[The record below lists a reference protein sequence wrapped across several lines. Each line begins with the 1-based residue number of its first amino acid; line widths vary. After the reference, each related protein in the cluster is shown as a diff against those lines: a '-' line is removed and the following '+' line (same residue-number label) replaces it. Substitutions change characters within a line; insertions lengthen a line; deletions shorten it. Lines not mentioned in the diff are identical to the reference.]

1 MPFRWIKLNVSASP
15 LNSFVAI
22 GYLRLVLLIFSVVVF
37 SLHIRAS
44 ELQMRSFLRSRDET
58 SVLTKLVSIL
68 RCLPDGIFIA
78 DVNQGPLYFN
88 QRVKHLL
95 QLFEEDEDA

>member
-1 MPFRWIKLNVSASP
+1 MLEILPHAGLN
-15 LNSFVAI
+15 LEHEREEF
-22 GYLRLVLLIFSVVVF
+22 
-37 SLHIRAS
+37 
-44 ELQMRSFLRSRDET
+44 
-58 SVLTKLVSIL
+58 TKLVSIL

>member
-1 MPFRWIKLNVSASP
+1 MQSRWIKLNVSA
-15 LNSFVAI
+15 LTLKGNLAI

-88 QRVKHLL
+88 QRIKHLL
-95 QLFEEDEDA
+95 QL